1 MNNRTFFPTSGAART
16 ALALRMN
23 AIVKC
28 NTNLLA
34 HERDNEIVQS
44 IVADI
49 ARANDIMV
57 NFMGFGSIRSD
68 DIQWICDA
76 HDRNELW
83 SAEDFV
89 AQERSFVR
97 LMLEHVIG
105 SMYIWYDRTEGEWS
119 VNETEYDDCT
129 VYDGSLS
136 GACDYVGNAYA
147 LRGTI

>member
-1 MNNRTFFPTSGAART
+1 MTNRIFFPTSGAART

-28 NTNLLA
+28 NTGLLA
-34 HERDNEIVQS
+34 HERDNEVVQS

-57 NFMGFGSIRSD
+57 NFMGFGSIKSD
-68 DIQWICDA
+68 DIEWICEA
-76 HDRNELW
+76 HDRNDLW
-83 SAEDFV
+83 TAEDFV

-105 SMYIWYDRTEGEWS
+105 AMYIWYDRIEGEWS
-119 VNETEYDDCT
+119 VNETEFDD
-129 VYDGSLS
+129 VPEYNGSLS
-136 GACDYVGNAYA
+136 GACDFVADCFSRGNH
-147 LRGTI
+147 